1 MEQARKSA
9 AEAGIKNVR
18 FIKGNVL
25 QLDEFLD
32 ETFDIVHAHQ
42 VLLHVSD
49 PLLGLHE
56 MRRLC
61 RSDGG
66 IVTTRD
72 LVSQIIIPSPSTV
85 SNMMIS
91 LSNLMHSRG
100 ADPEY
105 GRVHHLQVHEAG
117 FIWADIEMSS
127 WVWEFSGPE
136 GRKAWA
142 EGMKQSYKRTV
153 TLSGKA
159 SEEQVAETI
168 AAWDH
173 WAEDPSA
180 RFIGVDSALVC
191 HK

>member
-18 FIKGNVL
+18 FIKGDVL
-25 QLDEFLD
+25 QLDEFQN

-72 LVSQIIIPSPSTV
+72 LVSQIIIPSPRTI
-85 SNMMIS
+85 SNMMTK

-136 GRKAWA
+136 GRH
-142 EGMKQSYKRTV
+142 GRR
-153 TLSGKA
+153 G
-159 SEEQVAETI
+159 
-168 AAWDH
+168 
-173 WAEDPSA
+173 
-180 RFIGVDSALVC
+180 
-191 HK
+191 